1 MAGAEPLGQPIPRG
15 SRWLVNR
22 RASGV
27 ARAECLGSALRL
39 GAKGRE
45 KPRERVGGRESAEE
59 QRRSCR
65 VGARPGARPG
75 RQGLIASVVLA
86 TFTCSV
92 KRTLRAES
100 GSDYGGK
107 DLGIS
112 RAAPLML
119 EMKIPVLISD
129 PVKWP
134 GASQKRGHPGWRCT
148 KPRLALHGA
157 CADRPSPESRPTP
170 TRSFLARPLGGDRR
184 TRLAKSRFESSL
196 CPSRGEGRI
205 RLRHQ
210 EFSASLGGL
219 APAET
224 GHDEGQGLEWN
235 AKRTRQGWSRRA
247 RESPGQV
254 LKPGRTQ
261 LSQDL
266 GGASL
271 AIDTLPDNRTRVV
284 EDNHN
289 YYVSRIYGPGERR
302 SRDLWVDMAM
312 ANRSHVKVHR
322 ILSSSHR
329 QASRVVLSFDFPF
342 YGHPLRQITIATG
355 GFIFVGDVLHRML
368 TATQYVA
375 PLMANFNPGYSDNST
390 VAYFDN
396 GTVFV
401 VQWDH
406 VYLQGRE
413 DRGSFTFQAAL
424 HQDGRIVFGYKEIPM
439 AVPEISS
446 AQHPVKAGLSD
457 AFMILNSSPEVPES
471 RRRTIFEY
479 HRVELDSGKITNT
492 SAVEF
497 TPLPTCLQHRSC
509 DTCMSSNLTFNCSW
523 CHVLQRCSSGFDRY
537 RQEWLAYG
545 CAQEAEGRTCEDFQD
560 EGHYSASPDSSF
572 GPFDGDQTTSS
583 SLFIDNLTTEDDTK
597 LNPYAG
603 GDGLQDN
610 LTPKTKGP
618 PVHLGTI
625 VGIVLA
631 VLLVAAIILAGIYIS
646 GHPNSNAA
654 LFFIE
659 RRPHHWPAMKFR
671 NHPNHSTYTE
681 VEPSGHEKEG
691 FMEAEQC

>member
-1 MAGAEPLGQPIPRG
+1 M
-15 SRWLVNR
+15 
-22 RASGV
+22 
-27 ARAECLGSALRL
+27 
-39 GAKGRE
+39 
-45 KPRERVGGRESAEE
+45 E
-59 QRRSCR
+59 Q
-65 VGARPGARPG
+65 
-75 RQGLIASVVLA
+75 
-86 TFTCSV
+86 
-92 KRTLRAES
+92 
-100 GSDYGGK
+100 
-107 DLGIS
+107 
-112 RAAPLML
+112 
-119 EMKIPVLISD
+119 
-129 PVKWP
+129 
-134 GASQKRGHPGWRCT
+134 
-148 KPRLALHGA
+148 
-157 CADRPSPESRPTP
+157 
-170 TRSFLARPLGGDRR
+170 
-184 TRLAKSRFESSL
+184 
-196 CPSRGEGRI
+196 
-205 RLRHQ
+205 
-210 EFSASLGGL
+210 
-219 APAET
+219 
-224 GHDEGQGLEWN
+224 
-235 AKRTRQGWSRRA
+235 
-247 RESPGQV
+247 
-254 LKPGRTQ
+254 
-261 LSQDL
+261 
-266 GGASL
+266 
-271 AIDTLPDNRTRVV
+271 

-289 YYVSRIYGPGERR
+289 YYVSRVYGPGERR
-302 SRDLWVDMAM
+302 SRDLWVDMAV

-355 GFIFVGDVLHRML
+355 GFIFTGDVLHRML

-424 HQDGRIVFGYKEIPM
+424 HQDGRIVFGYKE
-439 AVPEISS
+439 
-446 AQHPVKAGLSD
+446 
-457 AFMILNSSPEVPES
+457 S

-479 HRVELDSGKITNT
+479 HRVELDSSRITNT

-509 DTCMSSNLTFNCSW
+509 DACMSSNLTFNCSW

-545 CAQEAEGRTCEDFQD
+545 CAQEAEGRTCEDFED
-560 EGHYSASPDSSF
+560 EGHYSASPYSSF
-572 GPFDGDQTTSS
+572 GPFDGDRTTSS
-583 SLFIDNLTTEDDTK
+583 SLFIDSLTTEDDTK

-610 LTPKTKGP
+610 LSPKTKGP

-671 NHPNHSTYTE
+671 NHPSHSTYTE

>member
-1 MAGAEPLGQPIPRG
+1 MSRRGPGSCGVRRGAPGGGDP
-15 SRWLVNR
+15 S
-22 RASGV
+22 V
-27 ARAECLGSALRL
+27 A
-39 GAKGRE
+39 
-45 KPRERVGGRESAEE
+45 P
-59 QRRSCR
+59 
-65 VGARPGARPG
+65 
-75 RQGLIASVVLA
+75 
-86 TFTCSV
+86 
-92 KRTLRAES
+92 
-100 GSDYGGK
+100 
-107 DLGIS
+107 
-112 RAAPLML
+112 
-119 EMKIPVLISD
+119 
-129 PVKWP
+129 
-134 GASQKRGHPGWRCT
+134 
-148 KPRLALHGA
+148 
-157 CADRPSPESRPTP
+157 
-170 TRSFLARPLGGDRR
+170 RPLGSPARAPQGRSAVLRSPCLLRSRSPLAQPGVAPSAAAAAAAQTRR
-184 TRLAKSRFESSL
+184 SSAPTMRAQL
-196 CPSRGEGRI
+196 WLLQLLLLRGAARA
-205 RLRHQ
+205 L
-210 EFSASLGGL
+210 S
-219 APAET
+219 PAT
-224 GHDEGQGLEWN
+224 PAGHNEGQDSAWT
-235 AKRTRQGWSRRA
+235 AKRTRQGWSRRP
-247 RESPGQV
+247 RESPAQV
-254 LKPGRTQ
+254 LKLGKTQ

-266 GGASL
+266 GGGSL

-289 YYVSRIYGPGERR
+289 YYVSRVYGPGEKR
-302 SRDLWVDMAM
+302 SQDLWVDLAV
-312 ANRSHVKVHR
+312 ANRSHVKIHR

-355 GFIFVGDVLHRML
+355 GFIFMGDMLHRML

-406 VYLQGRE
+406 VYLQDRE

-424 HQDGRIVFGYKEIPM
+424 HRDGRIVFGYKEIPM
-439 AVPEISS
+439 AVLDISS

-471 RRRTIFEY
+471 QRRTIFEY
-479 HRVELDSGKITNT
+479 HRVELDSSKITTT

-497 TPLPTCLQHRSC
+497 TPLPTCLQHQSC

-537 RQEWLAYG
+537 RQEWLTYG
-545 CAQEAEGRTCEDFQD
+545 CAQEAEGKTCEDFQD
-560 EGHYSASPDSSF
+560 DSHYSASPDSSF
-572 GPFDGDQTTSS
+572 SPFNGDSTTSS
-583 SLFIDNLTTEDDTK
+583 SLFIDSLTTEDDTK
-597 LNPYAG
+597 LNPYAE
-603 GDGLQDN
+603 GDGLPDHSS
-610 LTPKTKGP
+610 PKSKGP

-659 RRPHHWPAMKFR
+659 RRPHHWPAMKFH

-691 FMEAEQC
+691 FVEAEQC

>member
-1 MAGAEPLGQPIPRG
+1 MYGDTGAGPGSPSWDLSLQPRGRDEQLGTLVSRARDSSPWSYTSIVFLSAIFLVLDPSPVAVKEPLTPRLPRAPSSLPSPKSGLVSLGFVPCPANTQFPASSPGHNEGRG
-15 SRWLVNR
+15 SGW
-22 RASGV
+22 A
-27 ARAECLGSALRL
+27 
-39 GAKGRE
+39 AKGTTQGWNQRV
-45 KPRERVGGRESAEE
+45 RER
-59 QRRSCR
+59 
-65 VGARPGARPG
+65 
-75 RQGLIASVVLA
+75 
-86 TFTCSV
+86 
-92 KRTLRAES
+92 
-100 GSDYGGK
+100 
-107 DLGIS
+107 
-112 RAAPLML
+112 
-119 EMKIPVLISD
+119 
-129 PVKWP
+129 
-134 GASQKRGHPGWRCT
+134 
-148 KPRLALHGA
+148 
-157 CADRPSPESRPTP
+157 
-170 TRSFLARPLGGDRR
+170 
-184 TRLAKSRFESSL
+184 
-196 CPSRGEGRI
+196 
-205 RLRHQ
+205 
-210 EFSASLGGL
+210 
-219 APAET
+219 
-224 GHDEGQGLEWN
+224 
-235 AKRTRQGWSRRA
+235 
-247 RESPGQV
+247 QV
-254 LKPGRTQ
+254 SEPNRTQ

-266 GGASL
+266 GGGTL

-284 EDNHN
+284 EDNHS
-289 YYVSRIYGPGERR
+289 YYISRVYGPSEPR
-302 SRDLWVDMAM
+302 SRELWVNVGE
-312 ANRSHVKVHR
+312 ANQNQVKVHR
-322 ILSSSHR
+322 ILSNTHR

-355 GFIFVGDVLHRML
+355 GFIFMGDVIHRML

-390 VAYFDN
+390 VSYFDN

-424 HQDGRIVFGYKEIPM
+424 HRDGRIVFGYKEFNLHTTE
-439 AVPEISS
+439 AVLSRSAPGSCLSQVGGFTSS
-446 AQHPVKAGLSD
+446 LSGCTEPSGYD
-457 AFMILNSSPEVPES
+457 RLLRTGSAFFSES

-479 HRVELDSGKITNT
+479 HRVELDSSKITST

-509 DTCMSSNLTFNCSW
+509 DTCMSSDLTFNCSW

-545 CAQEAEGRTCEDFQD
+545 CAQEAEGSTCEDFQD
-560 EGHYSASPDSSF
+560 EDHYSASPDSSF
-572 GPFDGDQTTSS
+572 GPLDGDLTTTSS
-583 SLFIDNLTTEDDTK
+583 SLFIDSLTTEDDTK

-603 GDGLQDN
+603 DGLQDN
-610 LTPKTKGP
+610 LSPKTKGP

-631 VLLVAAIILAGIYIS
+631 VLLVAAIILAGIYIN

-691 FMEAEQC
+691 FVEAEQC